1 MTSATVA
8 KTAKTGVQAQAK
20 PEKIRRDHKVN
31 WWLTAVVTVLSLTV
45 LVPLY
50 FAVVTALKTPGEA
63 GTFSLPTT
71 WEWHNFADAWNKVN
85 YPKAALNSAII
96 TVCAVVLTLLTNTF
110 VAYAVA
116 RNMDKRFFRFLYY
129 FFLAMMFVPFTVIM
143 LPIAKEMGT
152 LHLDNQLGLI
162 ILYTILGIG
171 TNLFIASGFIRSIPI
186 SLEEAARID
195 GASTWRIFWTI
206 IFPLMGPINATIAI
220 LTALWAWNDFLL
232 PLITLTDQ
240 SNQTIPLAQYVFQ
253 SQFTSNYPM
262 AFASYLMAMAPVLI
276 VYIFAQNP
284 VPQIRRNRAG
294 KTSLWQDFASIFGRT
309 IANFIMVIPYILAFF
324 AVFKISGGDMADH
337 TFGGFMRSLFVI
349 AGFFGGA
356 VAWWTLLAFVINLVR
371 RRFRPRHMLTIN
383 HVAGLIIGILGIY
396 TILST
401 FFDIF
406 PNVGH

>member
-8 KTAKTGVQAQAK
+8 KTAAKTTQSQAK

-31 WWLTAVVTVLSLTV
+31 WWLTAAVAVLSLTV

-50 FAVVTALKTPGEA
+50 FAVVTALKTPSEA

-143 LPIAKEMGT
+143 LPIAKEMGS

-171 TNLFIASGFIRSIPI
+171 TNLFIAIGFIRSIPI

-195 GASTWRIFWTI
+195 GAKDFKIFTSIVVPISKPVFATVGLLQFITI
-206 IFPLMGPINATIAI
+206 
-220 LTALWAWNDFLL
+220 WNDFFL
-232 PLITLTDQ
+232 PMVFLTEKSKQTLT
-240 SNQTIPLAQYVFQ
+240 LAIY
-253 SQFTSNYPM
+253 
-262 AFASYLMAMAPVLI
+262 SYTCNFLKNWDK
-276 VYIFAQNP
+276 IFAAVTVAL
-284 VPQIRRNRAG
+284 VPILIIYFLFSEQI
-294 KTSLWQDFASIFGRT
+294 
-309 IANFIMVIPYILAFF
+309 
-324 AVFKISGGDMADH
+324 
-337 TFGGFMRSLFVI
+337 
-349 AGFFGGA
+349 
-356 VAWWTLLAFVINLVR
+356 
-371 RRFRPRHMLTIN
+371 
-383 HVAGLIIGILGIY
+383 VAGLTAG
-396 TILST
+396 ST
-401 FFDIF
+401 KE
-406 PNVGH
+406 

>member
-8 KTAKTGVQAQAK
+8 KTAAKTTQSQAK

-31 WWLTAVVTVLSLTV
+31 WWLTAAVAVLSLTV

-50 FAVVTALKTPGEA
+50 FAVVTALKTPSEA

-143 LPIAKEMGT
+143 LPIAKEMGS

-171 TNLFIASGFIRSIPI
+171 TNLFIAIGFIRSIPI
-186 SLEEAARID
+186 ALEEAARVD
-195 GASTWRIFWTI
+195 GASTWRTYWKV
-206 IFPLMGPINATIAI
+206 IFPIMKPMHATVAVI
-220 LTALWAWNDFLL
+220 TALSVWNDVMT
-232 PLITLTDQ
+232 PLVIMAGTGQNTL
-240 SNQTIPLAQYVFQ
+240 PLAQLNFQ
-253 SQFTSNYPM
+253 TQFGTNYNL
-262 AFASYLMAMAPVLI
+262 AFASYLLALI
-276 VYIFAQNP
+276 PIVIFYVICQK
-284 VPQIRRNRAG
+284 QILNG
-294 KTSLWQDFASIFGRT
+294 VV
-309 IANFIMVIPYILAFF
+309 N
-324 AVFKISGGDMADH
+324 
-337 TFGGFMRSLFVI
+337 
-349 AGFFGGA
+349 GA
-356 VAWWTLLAFVINLVR
+356 VK
-371 RRFRPRHMLTIN
+371 
-383 HVAGLIIGILGIY
+383 
-396 TILST
+396 
-401 FFDIF
+401 
-406 PNVGH
+406 

>member
-8 KTAKTGVQAQAK
+8 TKPAAAQSGQSQAK
-20 PEKIRRDHKVN
+20 PEKIRKDHSIN
-31 WWLTAVVTVLSLTV
+31 WWLTAAVAVLSLTV

-129 FFLAMMFVPFTVIM
+129 FFLAMMFVPFTVVM

-171 TNLFIASGFIRSIPI
+171 TNLFIAIGFIRSIPI

-195 GASTWRIFWTI
+195 GASTWRIFWKI

-276 VYIFAQNP
+276 VYIFAQKWVVGGVMRGAEKCTVLWTVHRFLLSEP
-284 VPQIRRNRAG
+284 IGERRQEQR
-294 KTSLWQDFASIFGRT
+294 GRRPSACEVKLHSAERESSFPLFRGFPLFVC
-309 IANFIMVIPYILAFF
+309 IDVIPKGASRLQYIFHF
-324 AVFKISGGDMADH
+324 
-337 TFGGFMRSLFVI
+337 
-349 AGFFGGA
+349 
-356 VAWWTLLAFVINLVR
+356 LLCKTR
-371 RRFRPRHMLTIN
+371 RRQERKNALRTMGYSKVHPFH
-383 HVAGLIIGILGIY
+383 LGKGAQ
-396 TILST
+396 SR
-401 FFDIF
+401 
-406 PNVGH
+406 

>member
-8 KTAKTGVQAQAK
+8 TKPAAAQSGQSQAK
-20 PEKIRRDHKVN
+20 PEKIRKDHSIN
-31 WWLTAVVTVLSLTV
+31 WWLTAAVAVLSLTV

-129 FFLAMMFVPFTVIM
+129 FFLAMMFVPFTVVM

-162 ILYTILGIG
+162 ILYTILGIR
-171 TNLFIASGFIRSIPI
+171 TNLFIAI
-186 SLEEAARID
+186 
-195 GASTWRIFWTI
+195 
-206 IFPLMGPINATIAI
+206 I

-276 VYIFAQNP
+276 VYIFAQKW
-284 VPQIRRNRAG
+284 V
-294 KTSLWQDFASIFGRT
+294 
-309 IANFIMVIPYILAFF
+309 V
-324 AVFKISGGDMADH
+324 GGV
-337 TFGGFMRSLFVI
+337 MR
-349 AGFFGGA
+349 GA
-356 VAWWTLLAFVINLVR
+356 VK
-371 RRFRPRHMLTIN
+371 
-383 HVAGLIIGILGIY
+383 
-396 TILST
+396 
-401 FFDIF
+401 
-406 PNVGH
+406 